1 MSIRYNDFLCY
12 SVCQFIATV
21 PPQKSRAHLEI
32 ALNPRLLQLFPC
44 LGPQGQVTSVPM

>member
-21 PPQKSRAHLEI
+21 PPKSRAHLER

-44 LGPQGQVTSVPM
+44 LGPQDQVSSVLM